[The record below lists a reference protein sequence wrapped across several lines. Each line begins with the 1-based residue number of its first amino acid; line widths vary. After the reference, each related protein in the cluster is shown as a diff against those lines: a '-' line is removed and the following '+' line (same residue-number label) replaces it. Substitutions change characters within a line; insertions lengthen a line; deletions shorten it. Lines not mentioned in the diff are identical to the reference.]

1 MSGKKMV
8 VSTKSMTNS
17 TANTVHPAEKRY
29 SGKDRDAVHPGINT
43 VHPGV
48 NRADPGA
55 NTVHARQ
62 SPIETTTGVDPGR
75 AR

>member
-8 VSTKSMTNS
+8 VSTKS
-17 TANTVHPAEKRY
+17 TANTRYTPAEKRY
-29 SGKDRDAVHPGINT
+29 SGKDRDTVHPGVNT

-48 NRADPGA
+48 NKADPVA
-55 NTVHARQ
+55 NTVPARQ
-62 SPIETTTGVDPGR
+62 SPVETTTGVDPGR